1 MILSYSHLI
10 MCASGHS
17 LLALLFS
24 SHSSS
29 LSAIVACFGFFFFFE
44 GRWSPIDMSSNRP
57 TARFIDKDNLDPNIN
72 IGIGDTDSFDVLA
85 AIDGEDI
92 LVGDAAAEQY
102 YCRVEY

>member
-1 MILSYSHLI
+1 

-17 LLALLFS
+17 SLALLLS

-57 TARFIDKDNLDPNIN
+57 TAHCIDKDNFEPNVN
-72 IGIGDTDSFDVLA
+72 IGIGDKDSFDVLA
-85 AIDGEDI
+85 AIYGVDV

-102 YCRVEY
+102 YSGVEY